1 METHAGSANMQPDQ
15 TKTIVMSQTVS
26 AAVLI
31 IGNEIL
37 SGRTQDVNLNHLA
50 TTLGGWGIQVR
61 EARVIPDVEAVI
73 IDNVNDCRQRFDYV
87 FTTGGIGPTH
97 DDITA
102 VCIAAAFQVPVIQH
116 PEIEQRIRQRP
127 APDDVMASRLLMA
140 RVPEGAQL
148 IDNPT
153 GGPQGF
159 AMENVYVMAGIPMV
173 MQGML
178 STLQG
183 KLKSG
188 AVVRSRT
195 IRAYLGE
202 SQIAGRLGEIQAQYN
217 SLDLGSYPFFRDD
230 RYGTALVIRGTDP
243 DTMEAAAQAVM
254 DAVRDAGEQP
264 EDLGVAE

>member
-1 METHAGSANMQPDQ
+1 
-15 TKTIVMSQTVS
+15 MSNIVS

-50 TTLGGWGIQVR
+50 TTLGSWGIQVR
-61 EARVIPDVEAVI
+61 EARVIPDIEATIV
-73 IDNVNDCRQRFDYV
+73 DNVNDCRGKFDYV

-102 VCIAAAFQVPVIQH
+102 VCIAKAFGVPTIQH
-116 PEIEQRIRQRP
+116 PDIAARISQRP

-140 RVPEGAQL
+140 RVPEGAGL
-148 IDNPT
+148 IENPT

-159 AMENVYVMAGIPMV
+159 VMDNVYVMAGIPMV

-183 KLKSG
+183 TLRG
-188 AVVRSRT
+188 GDIVRSRS

-202 SQIAGRLGEIQAQYN
+202 SQIATQLGQIQAQYP
-217 SLDLGSYPFFRDD
+217 DVDIGSYPFFRDN
-230 RYGTALVIRGTDP
+230 RYGTALVIRGTKTNVLEDV
-243 DTMEAAAQAVM
+243 AQAVM
-254 DAVRDAGEQP
+254 QAVRDSGEEP
-264 EDLGVAE
+264 EDMGSEE